1 MRTHQKSKLVWM
13 LPIVA
18 VAVGIVIGAGLFG
31 LRDTRAGVLPPAP
44 EENSTSTPA
53 VNPSSLSVA
62 EQLSNAFAAVAAKV
76 TPSVVTVYT
85 ESTVQAPKNPFGSD
99 DGSRSP
105 YEQFFG
111 DDFFRKF
118 FETPEAHGNMK
129 RAGLGSGVVL
139 DKNGIILTNNHVVDD
154 ADNIKV
160 RLIDGRE
167 FVAKVKGR
175 DPQTDLAVLTI
186 DASGLQPIQMGN
198 SDKARVGDWVLAV
211 GSPLN
216 PQLEHSVTSGI
227 ISAKGRSAVGL
238 SQYEDY
244 IQTDAAINPGNSGGA
259 LVDLEGNLIGI
270 NTAIASQNGGFS
282 GIGFAI
288 PANLAEKVADDILQH
303 GKVVRGWLGVSIQ
316 NISPEMAKALDLE
329 TNKGAIVTSVEDES
343 PAAKA
348 GMKTEDV
355 IVKID
360 GQPIDNVTELA
371 TRVAGTSPGSTIS
384 LEAVRQGKTKDFRVT
399 LGELTAKTEQLAR
412 GPETHSNL
420 GLVVANITPE
430 LAQRYGIS
438 KSEHGVIVSNVDPDG
453 IAAQIGLR
461 EGDLIVEVNRHEVQ
475 SVRDFDSEIGKV
487 KSGDEAMFYLRR
499 GDEKFFVALTVP
511 EQMVP

>member
-1 MRTHQKSKLVWM
+1 M
-13 LPIVA
+13 LPIA
-18 VAVGIVIGAGLFG
+18 AATLGIMIGAGLFG
-31 LRDTRAGVLPPAP
+31 LRDTHAVVPPSDSEQPTA
-44 EENSTSTPA
+44 STSA

-62 EQLSNAFAAVAAKV
+62 EQLSSAFAAAAAKA

-85 ESTVQAPKNPFGSD
+85 ETTVQAPKDAFGSD

-105 YEQFFG
+105 YDQFFG

-118 FETPEAHGNMK
+118 FETPEPHGNMK

-186 DASGLQPIQMGN
+186 DAKGLQSIQMGD

-288 PANLAEKVADDILQH
+288 PANLAGKIADDILQH

-316 NISPEMAKALDLE
+316 NISPEMAKALDLD
-329 TNKGAIVTSVEDES
+329 TNKGAIVTSVDDDS

-360 GQPIDNVTELA
+360 GRPIDNVTELA
-371 TRVAGTSPGSTIS
+371 TRVAGSSPGTTIS
-384 LEAVRQGKTKDFRVT
+384 VEAVRQGKTKDFKVT
-399 LGELTAKTEQLAR
+399 LGELTAKNEQLAR
-412 GPETHSNL
+412 GQETHSNL
-420 GLVVANITPE
+420 GLVVANFTPE
-430 LAQRYGIS
+430 LAQKYGIA
-438 KSEHGVIVSNVDPDG
+438 KNEHGVIVSNVEPDG
-453 IAAQIGLR
+453 IAAQIGIR
-461 EGDLIVEVNRHEVQ
+461 EGDLIVEVNRQEVR
-475 SVRDFDSEIGKV
+475 SAREFDSEMRKV